1 MGGLGRRIGP
11 RGQGAGREFCQRALI
26 FCRRPNEWE
35 CAVRTTSAVGIGAL
49 AGAVGARAIVRADRE
64 RIAGRVND
72 GIAADD
78 AYLATFG
85 SLPVVSCPVDMTPR
99 RQRSMP
105 LLLIGWVLGTGAVC
119 WLVGALIG
127 LALALGMGWE
137 PKMRITPIAFGAVAG
152 VIGWVVGLVIGCI
165 AIGAEGRARAEAAA
179 IGAWAAQW
187 WTTREQAR
195 LALDERRVD
204 PEGVRRD
211 LAAYLV
217 A

>member
-1 MGGLGRRIGP
+1 MC
-11 RGQGAGREFCQRALI
+11 QGVPVFCWI
-26 FCRRPNEWE
+26 PNEWE

-64 RIAGRVND
+64 RIASRVND

-78 AYLATFG
+78 EYLTRYG
-85 SLPVVSCPVDMTPR
+85 SLPVVPCPVDMTPR

-105 LLLIGWVLGTGAVC
+105 LLLIGWVLGMGAVC

-127 LALALGMGWE
+127 LALALGMGWD
-137 PKMRITPIAFGAVAG
+137 PQMRIAPIAFGALAG
-152 VIGWVVGLVIGCI
+152 VIGWVIGFVVGCI
-165 AIGAEGRARAEAAA
+165 VIGAEGRSRAESAT
-179 IGAWAAQW
+179 ISEWASQW

-195 LALDERRVD
+195 VALDQRRVD
-204 PEGVRRD
+204 LETVRRD
-211 LAAYLV
+211 LASYLV